1 MEQAGLRQ
9 AELDTHPVR
18 SGMKNILRVL
28 DQLCPSDPD
37 GAGATP
43 DGTGATPDGTGARPD
58 YMRTFLDYVNTMA
71 AVLVRS
77 LSPEGEALLHLCS
90 RRCNDPGLPVGG
102 TVALVE
108 IVTSAR
114 SLIGGLTVYA
124 HGYT

>member
-28 DQLCPSDPD
+28 DQLSSSDPDGAGATPD

-43 DGTGATPDGTGARPD
+43 DGTGATPDGAGARPD
-58 YMRTFLDYVNTMA
+58 YIRTFLDYVNTMA

-77 LSPEGEALLHLCS
+77 LSPEGEALLHL
-90 RRCNDPGLPVGG
+90 
-102 TVALVE
+102 
-108 IVTSAR
+108 
-114 SLIGGLTVYA
+114 
-124 HGYT
+124 